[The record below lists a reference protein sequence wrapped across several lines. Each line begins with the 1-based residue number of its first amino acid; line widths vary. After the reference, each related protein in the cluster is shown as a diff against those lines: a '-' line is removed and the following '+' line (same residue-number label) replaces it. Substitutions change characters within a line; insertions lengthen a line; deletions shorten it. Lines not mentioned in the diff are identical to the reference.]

1 MRSVE
6 GKHDLTLN
14 PWPPNGSVITN
25 FEGRNSTIVC
35 EIFNETDSY
44 RIQTVW
50 SVQNYNG
57 NGGLQ
62 QVTDSLDP
70 HHFLLISDEIGK
82 EVNDY
87 SSLILHN
94 MSYLLDGVT
103 IFCGTKADRE
113 MAMFTVRV
121 YRKLQIIIM

>member
-1 MRSVE
+1 MCSVE
-6 GKHDLTLN
+6 GKYDDDLT
-14 PWPPNGSVITN
+14 PPNGSVITN

-35 EIFNETDSY
+35 RIFNETDSY
-44 RIQTVW
+44 RIQTTTVW

-70 HHFLLISDEIGK
+70 HHFLLISDEISK

-94 MSYLLDGVT
+94 LSYLLDGVT

-121 YRKLQIIIM
+121 YRKLQIIIT